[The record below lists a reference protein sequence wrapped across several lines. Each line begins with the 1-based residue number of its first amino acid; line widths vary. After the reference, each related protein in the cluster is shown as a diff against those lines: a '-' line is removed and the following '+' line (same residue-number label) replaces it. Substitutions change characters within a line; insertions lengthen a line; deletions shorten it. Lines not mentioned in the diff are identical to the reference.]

1 MISYLSGNILV
12 KGKNFI
18 IINVGQVGYQVF
30 ISPLF
35 FSELNAGQELE
46 VYTYQ
51 HIREDALDLYGFRSL
66 EELEMF
72 ELLLSISG
80 IGPKSAL
87 GAMSIASVSDLKKTI
102 AHGDPSLLTKVS
114 GIGKKTAERV
124 VLELKE
130 KVGAMDF
137 DKEMTGRGNTASG
150 EEIDAL
156 IALGYNMLEAREAL
170 RKVDPGVKDSSERIK
185 SALKMI
191 GR

>member
-1 MISYLSGNILV
+1 MISYLSGNIIA

-18 IINVGQVGYQVF
+18 IINVGQIGYQVF
-30 ISPLF
+30 VSPLF
-35 FSELNAGQELE
+35 FSELNTGQDLE

-137 DKEMTGRGNTASG
+137 DKEMSGRGNTASG

-156 IALGYNMLEAREAL
+156 IALGYNMQEAREAL
-170 RKVDPGVKDSSERIK
+170 RKVDPGIKGSSERIK